1 MKKST
6 HPMICRKIQFVF
18 VLSHFLMLEVFYAY
32 KEGYKHN
39 DCVLKTK
46 QSFAICAKQNFIKRQ
61 NSCDSVYID
70 LFVVK
75 WMFFFSEVFINHLP
89 KILWSVLSKITIDL
103 SYFWNVYDI
112 NLWEKLAITVKLCFI
127 ESRAMICETSF

>member
-1 MKKST
+1 
-6 HPMICRKIQFVF
+6 MICRKIQFVF
-18 VLSHFLMLEVFYAY
+18 VLSHFLMLEVFYAH

-75 WMFFFSEVFINHLP
+75 
-89 KILWSVLSKITIDL
+89 
-103 SYFWNVYDI
+103 
-112 NLWEKLAITVKLCFI
+112 
-127 ESRAMICETSF
+127 